1 MSMEITK
8 VSTKGQ
14 IVIPQE
20 IRKEL
25 GLEAGASVAIE
36 KSRNIV
42 SLRKIQLPDLK
53 KEFEALTKISSAWA
67 KKNKIKNED
76 DVARLIHKMR
86 GASHA

>member
-1 MSMEITK
+1 MNMEITK

-42 SLRKIQLPDLK
+42 ILRKIQLPDLK
-53 KEFEALTKISSAWA
+53 KEFEALTKTGRAWA

>member
-1 MSMEITK
+1 MNMEITK

-14 IVIPQE
+14 IVIPQG

-42 SLRKIQLPDLK
+42 ILRKIQLPDLK
-53 KEFEALTKISSAWA
+53 KEFEALTKIGSAWA

-76 DVARLIHKMR
+76 DVARLIHKTR
-86 GASHA
+86 GVKHA